1 MQSISPET
9 RQWLIWCHQGQPRDA
24 VLGAMETV
32 ARMAKFSPFEAPV
45 LVAHCKRNGGECV
58 GYAIACEGAIGVLGS
73 VRYQPKEQTSS
84 SPSPNGKSPT
94 GEYSEEAEPVGFA
107 EDAWD
112 AMGEV
117 VALLSDQAFA
127 KGVELVQAILPIDR
141 DGWVDTNLSLAYEL
155 GGLRRIATL
164 NQMECEEAQLWC
176 RDFPPAS
183 EVLPLRFE
191 PFDAMPWNEWC
202 DLVEQT
208 YCDTLDVP
216 ELNGLRS
223 IANTLKGY
231 AAGGYGYGQ
240 GDLHR
245 PWWSAWLDGK
255 PVGCLL
261 LTPLSESTCELT
273 YLGLIPEARG
283 HRYSP
288 EIMDFIG
295 RWMVAENKHR
305 VVLAVDSRNAPAIH
319 LYRGYGFRE
328 LQSLQAWIAVPPKG

>member
-1 MQSISPET
+1 MDSYSVISQMQSISPET
-9 RQWLIWCHQGQPRDA
+9 RQWLIWCHHGQPIDV

-32 ARMAKFSPFEAPV
+32 ARMVKHSPFDAPV
-45 LVAHCKRNGGECV
+45 LVAHCKRNDGESA
-58 GYAIACEGAIGVLGS
+58 GYAVACPGAIGVLGV
-73 VRYQPKEQTSS
+73 VRYQPNG
-84 SPSPNGKSPT
+84 PSRA
-94 GEYSEEAEPVGFA
+94 ESESEPLA

-117 VALLSDQAFA
+117 ISQLCDQAFG
-127 KGVELVQAILPIDR
+127 KGVELVQAILSVDR
-141 DGWVDTNLSLAYEL
+141 DGWADSDLSMAYEL
-155 GGLRRIATL
+155 GGLRCIAIL

-183 EVLPLRFE
+183 EVLPLHFE
-191 PFDAMPWNEWC
+191 PFDAMQWTDWC
-202 DLVEQT
+202 ELVERT

-216 ELNGLRS
+216 ELNGIRS

-245 PWWSAWLDGK
+245 PWWSAWLHGK

-273 YLGLIPEARG
+273 YLGLVPEARG

-305 VVLAVDSRNAPAIH
+305 VVLAVDSRNGPAIR

-328 LQSLQAWIAVPPKG
+328 MQSLQAWIAVPPIG

>member
-1 MQSISPET
+1 
-9 RQWLIWCHQGQPRDA
+9 
-24 VLGAMETV
+24 
-32 ARMAKFSPFEAPV
+32 MAKFSPFDAPV
-45 LVAHCKRNGGECV
+45 LVAHCKRNDGECA
-58 GYAIACEGAIGVLGS
+58 GYAISCEGAIGVLGG
-73 VRYQPKEQTSS
+73 VRYQPNG
-84 SPSPNGKSPT
+84 PSRP
-94 GEYSEEAEPVGFA
+94 ESESEALA

-117 VALLSDQAFA
+117 VAQLSHQAFA
-127 KGVELVQAILPIDR
+127 KGVELVQAILPVDR
-141 DGWVDTNLSLAYEL
+141 DGWVDTDLSMAYEL
-155 GGLRRIATL
+155 GGLQCIAIL

-191 PFDAMPWNEWC
+191 PFDAMPWADWC
-202 DLVEQT
+202 ELVERT

-216 ELNGLRS
+216 ELNGIRS

-231 AAGGYGYGQ
+231 AAGGYGHGQ
-240 GDLHR
+240 VDLHR

-261 LTPLSESTCELT
+261 LTSLSESTCELT
-273 YLGLIPEARG
+273 YLGLVPEARG